1 MTDSTKLNRRQ
12 LREFGAGLGVAVHR
26 VLRPVLELLARLN
39 NWVLLGLLF
48 FGILWPVGWVLRM
61 TGRLQYRTG
70 RDPDARSYRV
80 PVDRNR
86 VTRLEEP
93 F

>member
-1 MTDSTKLNRRQ
+1 MT
-12 LREFGAGLGVAVHR
+12 GI
-26 VLRPVLELLARLN
+26 
-39 NWVLLGLLF
+39 LGLSAYYHDSAAALVVD
-48 FGILWPVGWVLRM
+48 GCM
-61 TGRLQYRTG
+61 TARLQYRTG
-70 RDPDARSYRV
+70 HDPDARSYRV

>member
-1 MTDSTKLNRRQ
+1 MN
-12 LREFGAGLGVAVHR
+12 A
-26 VLRPVLELLARLN
+26 
-39 NWVLLGLLF
+39 
-48 FGILWPVGWVLRM
+48 
-61 TGRLQYRTG
+61 RLQYRTR